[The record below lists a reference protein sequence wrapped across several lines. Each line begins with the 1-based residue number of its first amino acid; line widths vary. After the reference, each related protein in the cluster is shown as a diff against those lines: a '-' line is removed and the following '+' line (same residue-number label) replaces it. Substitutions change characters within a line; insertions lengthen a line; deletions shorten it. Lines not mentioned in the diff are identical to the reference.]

1 MMASMEVTRAA
12 CIWITPDD
20 NTREVFEA
28 TLAAYKKAYETYA
41 QTSIENKTTSR
52 FKLHKLAYEKTRTN
66 VPNLPAALNQAAR
79 DWAVADIK
87 AYNTT
92 HPKQ

>member
-1 MMASMEVTRAA
+1 MKIISPCVMMASMEVTRAA

-52 FKLHKLAYEKTRTN
+52 FKLHKLAYEKKHVLMFRIF
-66 VPNLPAALNQAAR
+66 PQ
-79 DWAVADIK
+79 
-87 AYNTT
+87 
-92 HPKQ
+92 H